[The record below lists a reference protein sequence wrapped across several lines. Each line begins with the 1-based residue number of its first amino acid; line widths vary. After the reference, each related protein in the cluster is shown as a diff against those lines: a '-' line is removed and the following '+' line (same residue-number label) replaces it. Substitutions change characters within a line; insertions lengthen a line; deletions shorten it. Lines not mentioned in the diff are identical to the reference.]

1 MYLRVSLISCHV
13 LDAGYA
19 FFVCVLC
26 HEANLCQHVPS
37 NREHGHFVL
46 AILSYLVRAVHV
58 VSSDSS
64 TKHKIHRTAWNL
76 TEQKKQAK

>member
-1 MYLRVSLISCHV
+1 MLGGGYVVCVYGLGDEANFRYHV
-13 LDAGYA
+13 LT
-19 FFVCVLC
+19 
-26 HEANLCQHVPS
+26 